1 MTAASILG
9 RIKGPKLGQLP
20 VGASVRP
27 QWTWLKVVDCHDLW
41 TLCKKSLLD
50 RFEVTLFDIET
61 EKEVAYFALCNA
73 TPTQATAYG
82 VWFAGA
88 EDKAPV
94 LFNGCRQL
102 VAVIATKA
110 VA

>member
-1 MTAASILG
+1 MW
-9 RIKGPKLGQLP
+9 KLCMAG
-20 VGASVRP
+20 
-27 QWTWLKVVDCHDLW
+27 
-41 TLCKKSLLD
+41 LLD
-50 RFEVTLFDIET
+50 RFEVTLFDLET
-61 EKEVAYFALCNA
+61 DKEVAYFALRNA

-94 LFNGCRQL
+94 LFNGRHQL